1 MDAKDQWKRENTKLY
16 QLRIANS
23 SGVPR
28 ALEKM
33 TAETGISAT
42 EYLREALLEKLDFD
56 GYIHMEAVKQRRA
69 RRKFDDTV
77 EE

>member
-56 GYIHMEAVKQRRA
+56 GYIRMEVVKQRRA